1 MNRGESQRS
10 SSLHSSDGFNVHS
23 SNTQPYS
30 LSHKNPLDG
39 APSGNAFL
47 ASDENTNVHQKNTRI
62 HDEEKKTLRR
72 RLVDSGCNNSAS
84 HLTCDSDASQTVH
97 LKMKN
102 NEVTGKE
109 GEINISV
116 ESVKPIKN
124 DLTANKISSAGSK
137 LRLTRSRCK
146 RQHDKENIPDSKRCK
161 VSSINSNFLQEKIP
175 QPVNSLSAPQIMRN
189 TSDTANQKGFEE
201 KVATQ
206 TKCVPLMPSK
216 KELKKKESS
225 TDSNKRKVLVR
236 NSDLVSQGFKP
247 ATVGDATTFTDCDVI
262 IIPETVAGD
271 LESEDTTVAA
281 DCDITVIPETV
292 PGDLESEDSNVSK
305 IHDVQSE
312 YVFEGKEVS
321 KTNDGSSCRF
331 TQYDSVDPNKQV
343 DGTTE
348 SIVFDRSHSVSKLN
362 RFQKVISCSSLDVIS
377 QEPRPV
383 KQSLSLDIISQE
395 PRPVKQSI
403 PLDVIS
409 QESRLVEQSM
419 SLDAIS
425 QEPRQEIQNSPV
437 FLGHKLDVDDSPSLF
452 DADREEKKSSFRT
465 TCLNVVANQ
474 IDPKYTPHTHSP
486 LTPQKSPDSPFL
498 LRRPLCNIQNCQ
510 NSLSLPRP
518 TESMSDSSPSQFKF
532 GHRKL
537 TLGLSKGKTK
547 VSKEDCHDVTLDPNL
562 HQSLLKDVT
571 QDNCTTKTPH
581 CSILTANAEHHNS
594 DSPVRDATYLNDSF
608 DVVPRKSKRPEYA
621 YKEVVRKKD
630 KRRQLNGFTC
640 QECIKYY
647 SSIGLSKK
655 EIAVKAN
662 HCSRHRAYYNLPR
675 TPENFWTVGFP
686 DSQECEE
693 RGYQK

>member
-1 MNRGESQRS
+1 
-10 SSLHSSDGFNVHS
+10 
-23 SNTQPYS
+23 
-30 LSHKNPLDG
+30 
-39 APSGNAFL
+39 
-47 ASDENTNVHQKNTRI
+47 
-62 HDEEKKTLRR
+62 
-72 RLVDSGCNNSAS
+72 
-84 HLTCDSDASQTVH
+84 
-97 LKMKN
+97 
-102 NEVTGKE
+102 
-109 GEINISV
+109 
-116 ESVKPIKN
+116 
-124 DLTANKISSAGSK
+124 
-137 LRLTRSRCK
+137 
-146 RQHDKENIPDSKRCK
+146 
-161 VSSINSNFLQEKIP
+161 
-175 QPVNSLSAPQIMRN
+175 MRN
-189 TSDTANQKGFEE
+189 TSDTANQKGFKE
-201 KVATQ
+201 KIATQ

-247 ATVGDATTFTDCDVI
+247 ATVGDATTFTDCDI
-262 IIPETVAGD
+262 IMIPETVAGD

-331 TQYDSVDPNKQV
+331 TQSDSVDPNKQV

-383 KQSLSLDIISQE
+383 KQSM
-395 PRPVKQSI
+395 

-425 QEPRQEIQNSPV
+425 QEPTQEIQNSPV

-452 DADREEKKSSFRT
+452 DDADREEKKSSFRT

-474 IDPKYTPHTHSP
+474 IDPKYTRHTHSP
-486 LTPQKSPDSPFL
+486 LTPQKSPGSPFL
-498 LRRPLCNIQNCQ
+498 HRHPLCNIQNCQ

-518 TESMSDSSPSQFKF
+518 TESMSGSSPSQFKF

-547 VSKEDCHDVTLDPNL
+547 VSKEV
-562 HQSLLKDVT
+562 
-571 QDNCTTKTPH
+571 
-581 CSILTANAEHHNS
+581 
-594 DSPVRDATYLNDSF
+594 
-608 DVVPRKSKRPEYA
+608 
-621 YKEVVRKKD
+621 
-630 KRRQLNGFTC
+630 
-640 QECIKYY
+640 CI
-647 SSIGLSKK
+647 
-655 EIAVKAN
+655 
-662 HCSRHRAYYNLPR
+662 
-675 TPENFWTVGFP
+675 
-686 DSQECEE
+686 
-693 RGYQK
+693 